1 MFIERLC
8 LENFK
13 NVEFAEIELS
23 KYNVFVGDNGEGKSS
38 FLTGLGYL
46 FSPKSLDA
54 NLDDYVRWN
63 TDSFSIEGTIRK
75 LLTTYDIKTTRKLG
89 KNTTRNLT
97 ITNGKSKETFTNQAV
112 MDKLSILAE
121 SNISAWSSISS
132 QGNSTAILNEKSSER
147 QPKLKKI
154 FGLDT
159 IDLATKLLAEEGKD
173 LKSHIQQL
181 KNDLSLLKERT
192 FKLKDVPVLPNIDEY
207 KVKLSQLE
215 AVKEKYDNY
224 ESFLKTYAIELKNYN
239 SYIDNLQR
247 LKKEEKEILATLE
260 SLKTKEVSFDSEIL
274 DSKNLEL
281 SKLELQIQANNKSK
295 ESYDKKV
302 EAISKLVKESKELHL
317 AIASLVI
324 EDKISETIILDDK
337 AKLDALKEENT
348 KIKITCDSLRKSIK
362 LHEQGKCPECG
373 QDAPHVDI
381 QNIKNTLVKLED
393 ELKNLPDIINDLAG
407 KIKENEEKNKVTDS
421 NLNTKKNLSEKLER
435 LTIDISNSQG
445 ELDSLSYTPLD
456 VDYLKTVESLKKEI
470 NTLKEEKKLKESYD
484 TDLKDA
490 SLSLQSIV
498 KNIASLVVVEEPL
511 EPRKPKEDFDIKEYD
526 NTKKEVN
533 IYEEKV
539 AQRDSII
546 KENEQIALEEE
557 NHDIRLKKIKEEIES
572 SEIDLTEIELA
583 RNIGDKQLSPWLLE
597 RSTTNLI
604 TILNHYFQK
613 IFPQYEIIFKQVGKD
628 TEFYYMHKEIQFPA
642 KIELASGFQK
652 QAMAL
657 ALRASLTLLS
667 GTNIFLGDEIDSD
680 AKPHNAIKLYD
691 TLAKCNF
698 DQYFCITQ
706 KDETVEHLKNNYG
719 AKIFYIEKGK
729 IVRVEQD

>member
-1 MFIERLC
+1 M
-8 LENFK
+8 
-13 NVEFAEIELS
+13 
-23 KYNVFVGDNGEGKSS
+23 
-38 FLTGLGYL
+38 
-46 FSPKSLDA
+46 
-54 NLDDYVRWN
+54 
-63 TDSFSIEGTIRK
+63 
-75 LLTTYDIKTTRKLG
+75 
-89 KNTTRNLT
+89 
-97 ITNGKSKETFTNQAV
+97 
-112 MDKLSILAE
+112 
-121 SNISAWSSISS
+121 
-132 QGNSTAILNEKSSER
+132 
-147 QPKLKKI
+147 KK
-154 FGLDT
+154 
-159 IDLATKLLAEEGKD
+159 
-173 LKSHIQQL
+173 
-181 KNDLSLLKERT
+181 
-192 FKLKDVPVLPNIDEY
+192 
-207 KVKLSQLE
+207 
-215 AVKEKYDNY
+215 
-224 ESFLKTYAIELKNYN
+224 
-239 SYIDNLQR
+239 
-247 LKKEEKEILATLE
+247 
-260 SLKTKEVSFDSEIL
+260 
-274 DSKNLEL
+274 
-281 SKLELQIQANNKSK
+281 
-295 ESYDKKV
+295 
-302 EAISKLVKESKELHL
+302 
-317 AIASLVI
+317 
-324 EDKISETIILDDK
+324 
-337 AKLDALKEENT
+337 
-348 KIKITCDSLRKSIK
+348 
-362 LHEQGKCPECG
+362 
-373 QDAPHVDI
+373 
-381 QNIKNTLVKLED
+381 
-393 ELKNLPDIINDLAG
+393 
-407 KIKENEEKNKVTDS
+407 KNKVTDS